1 MPSNNT
7 PHSKNDLQKQAVE
20 KAEKEV
26 GGVLDDLEDST
37 QSEVKKI
44 ELEDVVE
51 IDKDTGKP
59 SVQKAV
65 DITVSPKPERKWSR

>member
-1 MPSNNT
+1 MPQN
-7 PHSKNDLQKQAVE
+7 KQEAVE

-51 IDKDTGKP
+51 IDKDTGRP

-65 DITVSPKPERKWSR
+65 DITVTPKAERKWSR

>member
-1 MPSNNT
+1 MASNNQ
-7 PHSKNDLQKQAVE
+7 NDNQKQAVE

-65 DITVSPKPERKWSR
+65 DITVTPKQERKWSR